1 MDIGTKLVADTTEAK
16 AKRLYCGVLTDG
28 QVYTVN
34 NIFDVDGIDFF
45 TIEGIENHQW
55 SIEPDRD
62 GDSHK
67 QFFKLLEV

>member
-1 MDIGTKLVADTTEAK
+1 MDIGTKLVADTTAAK
-16 AKRLYCGVLTDG
+16 AAGLYCGVLVDG
-28 QVYTVN
+28 ETYIVDE
-34 NIFDVDGIDFF
+34 IHEHGGIHFFSVDGIK
-45 TIEGIENHQW
+45 NHEW